1 VKKISSNIFARHVRL
16 CDPVLALH
24 DELAKALESYKS
36 KRSQVFTKF
45 NKDSCNFFRR
55 ISSIRGK
62 RLAIGFASDDLNG
75 QNKDG
80 T

>member
-1 VKKISSNIFARHVRL
+1 MAGPGHSSNIFARRVRL
-16 CDPVLALH
+16 FGRTR
-24 DELAKALESYKS
+24 KALESYKS

-62 RLAIGFASDDLNG
+62 RLAIGFASDHLNG